1 MNWVSN
7 LNRVIFAVLL
17 LSFVAGTAQAGDGLF
32 GRLRNKAC
40 RTKCAPVLTCEQL
53 CIQKCYETYCKRV
66 QYLEQYRCTK
76 PFEYEFGIRM
86 AKLGYCKGVKECRNP
101 CVCQTAQTTAGAPI
115 GEVVDPEQCRIN
127 LGNCVAFF
135 SEWRDGTVPPP
146 PPEPSSA
153 CIDAYFQCMGL

>member
-17 LSFVAGTAQAGDGLF
+17 LGFVAGTAQAGDGLF

-66 QYLEQYRCTK
+66 QLLEQYRCTK
-76 PFEYEFGIRM
+76 PDVYAFGIRM
-86 AKLGYCKGVKECRNP
+86 AKLGYCKSVNECRNP
-101 CVCQTAQTTAGAPI
+101 CISQTAQTTLALTNVRTTESLSAEGNASNETDI
-115 GEVVDPEQCRIN
+115 LGERLKQ
-127 LGNCVAFF
+127 
-135 SEWRDGTVPPP
+135 
-146 PPEPSSA
+146 
-153 CIDAYFQCMGL
+153 